1 MIRSSCNAVRCKPLR
16 KREKLAKG
24 CLGQRSLQPLLY
36 FVFLFSIVK
45 LFSFSPFSLFPSLSR
60 LCSKPQVP
68 PTSPIVLSLSLSL
81 SLSLTFQFQF
91 QFLFRA
97 IRAKAKKRH
106 TLCGNFNFKEFRF
119 FLSWKLFPKKWS
131 LVDDLSLK
139 KERKTEVKWNRHYH
153 CWIRI
158 SF

>member
-45 LFSFSPFSLFPSLSR
+45 LFSFFSFP
-60 LCSKPQVP
+60 
-68 PTSPIVLSLSLSL
+68 LSLSSLLKTSGPTHFTHRPVPLSL
-81 SLSLTFQFQF
+81 IYLTFQFQFQF

-106 TLCGNFNFKEFRF
+106 TLCGDFNFKEFRF
-119 FLSWKLFPKKWS
+119 FLSWRLFPKKWS

>member
-1 MIRSSCNAVRCKPLR
+1 MIRRSCNAVRCKPVR

-36 FVFLFSIVK
+36 FVFWISIFHREIVFLFP
-45 LFSFSPFSLFPSLSR
+45 FFPFSPLSFLLKTSGPTHFTHR
-60 LCSKPQVP
+60 PVP
-68 PTSPIVLSLSLSL
+68 LSLIY
-81 SLSLTFQFQF
+81 LTFQFQFQF

-97 IRAKAKKRH
+97 IRAKAKSD

-119 FLSWKLFPKKWS
+119 FLSWRLFPKKWS

>member
-1 MIRSSCNAVRCKPLR
+1 MIRRSCNAVRCKPVR

-36 FVFLFSIVK
+36 FVFWISIFHREIV
-45 LFSFSPFSLFPSLSR
+45 FLFPFFPFPLSR
-60 LCSKPQVP
+60 FFSKPQVP

-97 IRAKAKKRH
+97 IRAKAKSD

-119 FLSWKLFPKKWS
+119 FLSWRLFPKKWS

>member
-1 MIRSSCNAVRCKPLR
+1 MIRRSCNAVRCKPVR

-36 FVFLFSIVK
+36 FVFWISIFLREIV
-45 LFSFSPFSLFPSLSR
+45 FLFPSLVSSQNLR
-60 LCSKPQVP
+60 SHPLHPSSCP
-68 PTSPIVLSLSLSL
+68 SLSL

-97 IRAKAKKRH
+97 IRAKAKSD

-119 FLSWKLFPKKWS
+119 FLSWRLFPKKWS